1 MNSCTIRTEN
11 TTSFKAVRICMLNL
25 HVKWL
30 WLWPQLQKMHMQI
43 RHIKMNTFVCDGHEI
58 YPSLVHSRY
67 LCIDYRY
74 LPFFFLLHQLH
85 LSKKKKGLNKKKP
98 IRRHV
103 VKSNVNNLTLLLQI
117 INTLQQELS
126 SKYQASFREICHFTA
141 FITHTTL
148 KSSHVPEIL
157 QGSRRT

>member
-1 MNSCTIRTEN
+1 MNSCTIHIEN
-11 TTSFKAVRICMLNL
+11 TTSFKAVHICMLNF

-30 WLWPQLQKMHMQI
+30 WLWSQLQKMHMQI
-43 RHIKMNTFVCDGHEI
+43 RHIKTSTFVCDGHEI
-58 YPSLVHSRY
+58 YQSLVHFQY
-67 LCIDYRY
+67 LCIDLCVR
-74 LPFFFLLHQLH
+74 FFFYDIKFIYQ
-85 LSKKKKGLNKKKP
+85 KRKKGLNKIKS

-157 QGSRRT
+157 QGSRRM